1 MLSLV
6 LIACLGLPSAWGLL
20 RYQQTAVRQMK
31 EAELAAQALHD
42 LAYRDSLTGAEN
54 RRSFMERLGTE
65 FVRLKRTHSA
75 AVLIMLDIDFFKRVN
90 DTFGHDMG
98 DAVLCHLVAVLQSAL
113 RGMDTL
119 GRLGGEEFAVLL
131 PETSMDAATLL
142 AERLRQAVESCPA
155 NLDGKQVAFTIS
167 LGVTTLTADTPD
179 VNFALKQADAAMY
192 QAKHMGRN
200 RVCVA

>member
-6 LIACLGLPSAWGLL
+6 LIACLGLLSAWGLL

-90 DTFGHDMG
+90 DTWGHQVG
-98 DAVLCHLVAVLQSAL
+98 DEVLCGFSKRVREQL
-113 RGMDTL
+113 RPYDLL
-119 GRLGGEEFAVLL
+119 GRYGGEEFLVLAFGSEPGTPAL
-131 PETSMDAATLL
+131 FQ
-142 AERLRQAVESCPA
+142 RLRE
-155 NLDGKQVAFTIS
+155 QVAAHPFPTQGGALPVTVSI
-167 LGVTTLTADTPD
+167 GVADSRLTQDPQKLVAAADQ
-179 VNFALKQADAAMY
+179 ALY
-192 QAKHMGRN
+192 RAKAEGRN
-200 RVCVA
+200 RVVGPGA